1 MELLS
6 TEPSTPRNGY
16 TPKLVLNGKYSPHL
30 KQGSITATKINQD
43 VEQMNEKT
51 RNKVP
56 TGKLQVCV
64 YEFKKF
70 NLAHSLMS
78 VQLS

>member
-1 MELLS
+1 MENISLIQS
-6 TEPSTPRNGY
+6 KAIIHHSDKNQSRRRTNER
-16 TPKLVLNGKYSPHL
+16 K
-30 KQGSITATKINQD
+30 TK
-43 VEQMNEKT
+43 
-51 RNKVP
+51 NKVP
-56 TGKLQVCV
+56 TGKIQVRV